1 MSNIQV
7 VDAQLLDQLFHW
19 LIVDIRQPYM
29 RKDPSQGFIPGS
41 LNLLSQDEIVA
52 CAQRA
57 PVVLSCAHGDRS
69 LSLLS
74 VLPPTLHPVIA
85 LEGGQEQWIAQGLP
99 MAGIGIQRQDEQQ
112 QPGIFIY
119 ERVRELFNA
128 QLSLIL
134 SEQELEQA
142 NPLEIMS
149 NCLHNANCSPYDA
162 TIAQW
167 EMTFDL
173 LAVTARDFGAPSSL
187 IASDLDAM
195 LRLLHAPSPALFHE
209 GVGLKAL

>member
-1 MSNIQV
+1 MNDTQI

-19 LIVDIRQPYM
+19 LIVDIRQPSA
-29 RKDPSQGFIPGS
+29 RKDPALGFIPGS
-41 LNLLSQDEIVA
+41 LNILSQDEIVA
-52 CAQRA
+52 CTLRA
-57 PVVLSCAHGDRS
+57 PVVLSCAQGDRS

-74 VLPPTLHPVIA
+74 VLPQTLHPIIV
-85 LEGGQEQWIAQGLP
+85 LEGGQEQWAAQGLP
-99 MAGIGIQRQDEQQ
+99 MAGLGLQRQDEQQ

-119 ERVRELFNA
+119 ERVRELFSA

-134 SEQELEQA
+134 SEQELAQA

-149 NCLHNANCSPYDA
+149 TCLHNANCSPYDA

-195 LRLLHAPSPALFHE
+195 LRLVHAPSPALFPE